1 MKSNI
6 TTNQFVF
13 SPHYRV
19 PRHLLYWTVYSF
31 IWGGFW
37 TLSMNT
43 YWYNVFITVL
53 WIPVKILYCYP
64 FMYFIIPNVLFKEK
78 YKVFALIVVAWG
90 IAGWYLNYA
99 FQAFAFLPFLELVYG
114 HDITGNPWN
123 VATYLCLTTAA
134 AGTTIIKVS
143 KYWIEKQQAWLRNE
157 KEKVTA
163 ELQLLKAQ
171 LHPHF
176 LFNTLNN
183 IYSFALQNSDK
194 TSQMILKLSSLLS
207 YMLYQCKTDEVSL
220 EKEVEVM
227 KNYMDLEKER
237 YGDKLDLS
245 VNIEGDIQDKFI
257 TPLLILPFLENA
269 FKHGT
274 SEQLEKPWMSVDIA
288 VKDFLL
294 KCKVVNSKNE
304 FIPFHESGV
313 GIANVKKR
321 LELLY
326 PGSYELKLADEG
338 EFFVVS
344 LLLDLK
350 SHSATPVIPLQKIP
364 ASIYSYED
372 SVFANR

>member
-1 MKSNI
+1 
-6 TTNQFVF
+6 
-13 SPHYRV
+13 
-19 PRHLLYWTVYSF
+19 
-31 IWGGFW
+31 
-37 TLSMNT
+37 
-43 YWYNVFITVL
+43 
-53 WIPVKILYCYP
+53 
-64 FMYFIIPNVLFKEK
+64 
-78 YKVFALIVVAWG
+78 
-90 IAGWYLNYA
+90 
-99 FQAFAFLPFLELVYG
+99 
-114 HDITGNPWN
+114 
-123 VATYLCLTTAA
+123 
-134 AGTTIIKVS
+134 
-143 KYWIEKQQAWLRNE
+143 
-157 KEKVTA
+157 
-163 ELQLLKAQ
+163 
-171 LHPHF
+171 
-176 LFNTLNN
+176 
-183 IYSFALQNSDK
+183 
-194 TSQMILKLSSLLS
+194 MILKLSSLLS

-245 VNIEGDIQDKFI
+245 VNIEGDIEDKFI

-274 SEQLEKPWMSVDIA
+274 SEQLDKPWMSVDIA

-338 EFFVVS
+338 DFFVVS

-364 ASIYSYED
+364 ASTYSYEA
-372 SVFANR
+372 SMFADR